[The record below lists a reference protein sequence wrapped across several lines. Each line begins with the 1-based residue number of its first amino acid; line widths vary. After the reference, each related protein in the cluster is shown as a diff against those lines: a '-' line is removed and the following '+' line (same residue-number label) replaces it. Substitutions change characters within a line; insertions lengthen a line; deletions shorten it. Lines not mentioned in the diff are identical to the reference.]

1 VSAQKPLRQASK
13 KSEYLTIEIKMSDK
27 KTPDNKVEDSAVS
40 TSKYLQNYT
49 KLKEAAEFLANQE
62 TPDVDAILPMV
73 EQGTKAY
80 AACIKRIEAVEK
92 MLKELDNRTD

>member
-1 VSAQKPLRQASK
+1 MSTK
-13 KSEYLTIEIKMSDK
+13 KKDTS
-27 KTPDNKVEDSAVS
+27 DNKVEDKAAKEN
-40 TSKYLQNYT
+40 TAAYLDNYT

-80 AACIKRIEAVEK
+80 SACLERIEAVEK
-92 MLKELDNRTD
+92 MLKELDNRDD

>member
-1 VSAQKPLRQASK
+1 
-13 KSEYLTIEIKMSDK
+13 MSPKDVE
-27 KTPDNKVEDSAVS
+27 DKVEDKASSSSA
-40 TSKYLQNYT
+40 YLENYT

-80 AACIKRIEAVEK
+80 AACLERIEAVEK
-92 MLKELDNRTD
+92 MLKELDNRDE